1 MKAELINSYVYEG
14 GSTVNVINSLAKS
27 TTHKFYNLNLCVYQE
42 LHSKSQSPPILFWI
56 LFLPFRGRSA
66 LNVSGVAISW

>member
-1 MKAELINSYVYEG
+1 MLIMRLFCLES
-14 GSTVNVINSLAKS
+14 GSTTDVNVINSLAKS
-27 TTHKFYNLNLCVYQE
+27 TTHKFYNLNLCVHQE

-66 LNVSGVAISW
+66 LNVSGVVISW